1 MSFAFNPHQGLII
14 VHAEIWGPTGSA
26 VLSLALDTGATFTLV
41 NQGRLMQLGYDPAVA
56 PARFQV
62 STASGV
68 EFVPRLTVTK
78 IAALGQEQNGF
89 PVLCHTLPASVRVDG
104 LLGLDFFRGQSLSID
119 FRAGQIVLS

>member
-1 MSFAFNPHQGLII
+1 VSFAFDPHQGLVI
-14 VHAEIWGPTGSA
+14 VHAEIWGPSSSA

-41 NQGRLMQLGYDPAVA
+41 SQGRLMQLGYDPAVA
-56 PARFQV
+56 PNRFQV

-68 EFVPRLTVTK
+68 EFAPRLTVTK
-78 IAALGQEQNGF
+78 IAALGREQSDF

>member
-1 MSFAFNPHQGLII
+1 MSFAFDAHQGLII
-14 VHAEIWGPTGSA
+14 VQAEIWGPSGSA

-56 PARFQV
+56 PKRFQV
-62 STASGV
+62 STASGI

-78 IAALGQEQNGF
+78 IAALGQEQNDF
-89 PVLCHTLPASVRVDG
+89 SVLCHTLPASVRVDG
-104 LLGLDFFRGQSLSID
+104 LLGLDFLRGQGLTID

>member
-1 MSFAFNPHQGLII
+1 MSFAFDAHHGLVI
-14 VHAEIWGPTGSA
+14 VQAEIWGPSGSA

-41 NQGRLMQLGYDPAVA
+41 NQGRLMQLGYDPPVA
-56 PARFQV
+56 PKRFQV

-78 IAALGQEQNGF
+78 IAALGQEQNDF
-89 PVLCHTLPASVRVDG
+89 SVLCHTLPASVRVDG

-119 FRAGQIVLS
+119 FRVGQIVLS